1 MAQNTQSIPGASYWI
16 QISHPIA
23 ENCVGPVS
31 KNDDDFATE
40 TCETK
45 A

>member
-16 QISHPIA
+16 QIFYPMA
-23 ENCVGPVS
+23 EDCSGLVS
-31 KNDDDFATE
+31 WYDDLATE